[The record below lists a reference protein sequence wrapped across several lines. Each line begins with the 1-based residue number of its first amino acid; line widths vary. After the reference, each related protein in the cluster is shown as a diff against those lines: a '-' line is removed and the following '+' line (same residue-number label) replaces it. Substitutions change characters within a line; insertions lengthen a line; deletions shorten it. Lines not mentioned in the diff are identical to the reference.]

1 MRTGTG
7 TGTETETETGTGTG
21 TEIQWGWSK
30 NLKKGG
36 IEEEV
41 TQGEEM
47 SRKKGWKKDE
57 KRKNR
62 RAICRANK
70 TRKMLQKLC
79 PYIIKDSN
87 KLTS

>member
-7 TGTETETETGTGTG
+7 TEIEI
-21 TEIQWGWSK
+21 EIQRGWSK

-41 TQGEEM
+41 TQGKEM

-57 KRKNR
+57 KRIKERWKKENR
-62 RAICRANK
+62 RTICGANK
-70 TRKMLQKLC
+70 TRKMLQKLY
-79 PYIIKDSN
+79 PYIIKDSD